1 MSSLN
6 FSCLARKCL
15 KYLSR
20 KLGVPNWSFLCLQ
33 AEMYWGCIFAFLY
46 LFVDMSWGDPTCS
59 FLYYLY
65 CTHVQLLKVRL
76 LWLFGA
82 IEAGS
87 CRACFSFEQ
96 PDGMLHQNTFNH
108 QKSRDIL
115 PRKIALEDTLSRWLD
130 PTVLTVSYQSFLIH
144 ELIELPQPL
153 DTSSWNPSTFPS
165 TKDPRT
171 HGWCSKTVVK
181 RLVIWDGQFG
191 ELMQVRSSEMY
202 SICRC
207 LQKES

>member
-1 MSSLN
+1 
-6 FSCLARKCL
+6 
-15 KYLSR
+15 
-20 KLGVPNWSFLCLQ
+20 
-33 AEMYWGCIFAFLY
+33 
-46 LFVDMSWGDPTCS
+46 MSWGDPTCS

-191 ELMQVRSSEMY
+191 ELMQVRSSEMF

-207 LQKES
+207 LLVPLGFRKDSERVLMTLLPMLGATLLWEALALDRRKWNVL

>member
-1 MSSLN
+1 
-6 FSCLARKCL
+6 
-15 KYLSR
+15 
-20 KLGVPNWSFLCLQ
+20 
-33 AEMYWGCIFAFLY
+33 
-46 LFVDMSWGDPTCS
+46 MSWGDPPCS
-59 FLYYLY
+59 LLYYLY

-108 QKSRDIL
+108 QKSRYIL

-130 PTVLTVSYQSFLIH
+130 LTVLTVSYQSVLIH

-207 LQKES
+207 LLVPLGFRKDSERVLMTLLPMLGRLLRLTGESEMCW